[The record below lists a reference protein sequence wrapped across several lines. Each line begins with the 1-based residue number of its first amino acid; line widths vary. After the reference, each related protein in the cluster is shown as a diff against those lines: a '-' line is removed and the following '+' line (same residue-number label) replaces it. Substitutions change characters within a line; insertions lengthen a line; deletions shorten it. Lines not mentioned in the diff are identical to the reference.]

1 MNRNPQRCIVAT
13 LLLSVAA
20 AGASAH
26 AQSLPAGPVS
36 AFEGRVSI
44 GAEVIATIGEED
56 DLAFFNYTDYEH
68 NTFRMFRVG
77 LSAEWRALERIN
89 FVAEVR
95 SEDLDTVRAYAA
107 YVRVR
112 PWRSVPFDVQAGRIP
127 PAFGSFGRRTYTS
140 DNPLIGYPLAHQ
152 YLTSLRPDAIPNT
165 VEDLIFMRGRGWE
178 VTYPA
183 GSPEPAPGLPLLSA
197 FRWDTGV
204 QAHWRGPR
212 VEATGAITSGTLCDP
227 QLGDN
232 NGGKQLS
239 ARVAAHPLPGL
250 IVGGSAARGEWLD
263 DSVIALVPQSPDTFV
278 QRALGADV
286 EYSRDYWIVR
296 TELIWSRW
304 TLPFAAAGTHED
316 LDALAM
322 WIEGRYRITPRIF
335 VAARADM
342 LGFSKVA
349 DSAGRLVDWEAD
361 VTRFEGDVGYYV
373 QRNLGLRLAVQHNDR
388 DGGRVR
394 EKTFVSGQV
403 AYWF

>member
-1 MNRNPQRCIVAT
+1 
-13 LLLSVAA
+13 
-20 AGASAH
+20 
-26 AQSLPAGPVS
+26 VS

-44 GAEVIATIGEED
+44 GAEVVATIGEED
-56 DLAFFNYTDYEH
+56 HSAYFNFTDYEH

-77 LSAEWRALERIN
+77 LSAEWRALERVN
-89 FVAEVR
+89 LVAEVR
-95 SEDLDTVRAYAA
+95 SEDFDAVRAYAA

-112 PWRSVPFDVQAGRIP
+112 PWRSVPLDIQAGRIP
-127 PAFGSFGRRTYTS
+127 PAFGSYGRRTYTS

-165 VEDLIFMRGRGWE
+165 VEDLLFMRGRGWE
-178 VTYPA
+178 VSYPA
-183 GSPEPAPGLPLLSA
+183 GSLEPAPGLPVLSA

-204 QAHWRGPR
+204 QAHWRSGWFD
-212 VEATGAITSGTLCDP
+212 ATGAITSGTLSDP
-227 QLGDN
+227 QVGDN
-232 NGGKQLS
+232 NDGKQWIG
-239 ARVAAHPLPGL
+239 RVAAHPVPGL

-263 DSVIALVPQSPDTFV
+263 NSVTALVPQSPDTFV

-304 TLPFAAAGTHED
+304 TLPFAATGAAED

-335 VAARADM
+335 VAARADT

-349 DSAGRLVDWEAD
+349 DSAGRLIDWDAE
-361 VTRFEGDVGYYV
+361 VTRVEANVGFYV
-373 QRNLGLRLAVQHNDR
+373 QRNLVLRLAVQHNDR